1 MPKSYSHREKAFG
14 KLGKHSLVSIET
26 FVSGHTPSCVDNPNY
41 LAGSQGGHITL
52 SERLA
57 AGVINYFL
65 NENVFLMQQI
75 FNLANVGLIHF
86 VELPVFIFTIKIH
99 MCMPMENS

>member
-75 FNLANVGLIHF
+75 FNHANV
-86 VELPVFIFTIKIH
+86 
-99 MCMPMENS
+99 